1 MKERQQRAFLQAIT
15 LAADEPNGFKAGE
28 VMMVEAMWGAL
39 DAEWSI
45 FGFVV
50 SLTSGR
56 RVYLQIIDD
65 YGDAGH
71 IEEALV
77 LDMLASERFPSLQ
90 GLGAVRWH
98 TDAVPGLNE
107 LLAA

>member
-1 MKERQQRAFLQAIT
+1 MKHKQQQAFLQAIR
-15 LAADEPNGFKAGE
+15 LAADEFNGFKAGE
-28 VMMVEAMWGAL
+28 VMMVEAMWRAL

-50 SLTSGR
+50 SLVSGR

-71 IEEALV
+71 IEEVLV
-77 LDMLASERFPSLQ
+77 LDMLASERLPSLQ
-90 GLGAVRWH
+90 GLGAVKWH
-98 TDAVPGLNE
+98 TDALPELNE

>member
-1 MKERQQRAFLQAIT
+1 MKHKRQQAFLRAVA
-15 LAADEPNGFKAGE
+15 LAGDEPNGFKAAS
-28 VMMVEAMWGAL
+28 VMMVEAMWSAL

-50 SLTSGR
+50 SLAGGR

-71 IEEALV
+71 IEEVLV
-77 LDMLASERFPSLQ
+77 LDMLATDRLPSLE
-90 GLGAVRWH
+90 GLGAVNWH
-98 TDAVPGLNE
+98 TEALPEIDE

>member
-1 MKERQQRAFLQAIT
+1 MKHKRQQAFLQAVT
-15 LAADEPNGFKAGE
+15 LAADEPNGFTAGA
-28 VMMVEAMWGAL
+28 VMMVEAMWSAL
-39 DAEWSI
+39 DTEWSV

-50 SLTSGR
+50 ALTSGR

-71 IEEALV
+71 IEEVLV
-77 LDMLASERFPSLQ
+77 LDMLATDRIPSLQ
-90 GLGAVRWH
+90 GLGAVNWH
-98 TDAVPGLNE
+98 TDALPELNE